1 MVGDPT
7 EGALVT
13 LALKAGLDRAEVA
26 AQMPRVDEVPFES
39 ENRYMVTLHH
49 DHHGRAFVIL
59 KGAPERVLAM
69 CGVTGDDG
77 WAARIGAAAAAG
89 ERVLALAR
97 ADVPA
102 GTEALD
108 AEGLPTFTLL
118 GMVGLLD
125 PPREE
130 AIAAVAQCQS
140 AGIRVV
146 MITGDHARHR
156 RGDRPR
162 PGARW

>member
-1 MVGDPT
+1 MTTVGGPDRRGGGRWGTGP
-7 EGALVT
+7 G
-13 LALKAGLDRAEVA
+13 LA
-26 AQMPRVDEVPFES
+26 
-39 ENRYMVTLHH
+39 
-49 DHHGRAFVIL
+49 
-59 KGAPERVLAM
+59 
-69 CGVTGDDG
+69 C
-77 WAARIGAAAAAG
+77 
-89 ERVLALAR
+89 

-140 AGIRVV
+140 AGIRVED
-146 MITGDHARHR
+146 DHR
-156 RGDRPR
+156 
-162 PGARW
+162 